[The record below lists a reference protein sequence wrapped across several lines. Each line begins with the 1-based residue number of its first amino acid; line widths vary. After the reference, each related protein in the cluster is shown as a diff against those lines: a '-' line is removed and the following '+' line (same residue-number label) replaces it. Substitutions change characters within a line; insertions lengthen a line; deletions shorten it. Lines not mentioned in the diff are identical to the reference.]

1 MESEQRWRSVVEN
14 PIFGVSFIDQQHRF
28 IATNPTYQRMI
39 GYTNEELRQLTPL
52 DLSVAGEREVNEIL
66 FKELQ
71 QGKRHHF
78 EMVKQ
83 LRRKDGSLI
92 WIQLY
97 VFAIPD
103 AETKTQL
110 TFGMM
115 QDITESKRAHDALEA
130 TRAELARAA
139 RFNHLGAMTASI
151 AHEINQPLAAMVANS
166 NAALRWLAN
175 APADI
180 EEARAALQRIR
191 NDGHR
196 AAEVVEGIR
205 AMFKNDGQKRVLLD
219 INQLIREV
227 LALVQSEL
235 LGRRIS
241 LDAALHEDLPQVM
254 ADRVQLQQVIM
265 NLITNAIDAMASVTD
280 RPRVLRIKSEIR
292 NGDAV
297 VVAIED
303 TGAGIDPGK
312 MDRLFD
318 PFFTTKPDGM
328 GVGLSICR
336 SIVEAHNG
344 DLRTSAGAEHGSVFW
359 FDLPIR

>member
-1 MESEQRWRSVVEN
+1 
-14 PIFGVSFIDQQHRF
+14 
-28 IATNPTYQRMI
+28 
-39 GYTNEELRQLTPL
+39 
-52 DLSVAGEREVNEIL
+52 
-66 FKELQ
+66 
-71 QGKRHHF
+71 
-78 EMVKQ
+78 
-83 LRRKDGSLI
+83 
-92 WIQLY
+92 
-97 VFAIPD
+97 
-103 AETKTQL
+103 
-110 TFGMM
+110 
-115 QDITESKRAHDALEA
+115 
-130 TRAELARAA
+130 
-139 RFNHLGAMTASI
+139 
-151 AHEINQPLAAMVANS
+151 VANS

-180 EEARAALQRIR
+180 EEVRAALQRIR

-292 NGDAV
+292 NRDAV

-344 DLRTSAGAEHGSVFW
+344 HLRASAGAQHGSVFW
-359 FDLPIR
+359 FELPIR